1 MKTKL
6 TLLSVAVLASMQA
19 VAAPAD
25 SIVLTGVI
33 DGPLTGG
40 IPKAVELYVAQDIE
54 DLSQCGVGFANNG
67 DGTDGQ
73 EFTFPAQAVSAGT
86 FLYLASESAGFTS
99 FFGFAPDFTSGYA
112 AINGDDAIELF
123 CDGAVVDTFGEVN
136 VDGTGQAWDYLDG
149 WAYRV
154 ANTGP
159 DGDAFALASW
169 TFSGTNALD
178 GISSNASAGNP
189 FPLKSFG
196 PETDPGDGGDG
207 GDTGGE
213 DDVIDGSVCFNCPDL
228 SKVAD
233 ATLFNDSEYYGQVL
247 TAISNGSDSAG
258 EVKALLNDTISVDH
272 RVLSYAQV
280 WTALTVTDEDPQNSN
295 NVTLLYKGTSLAK
308 SSNGSGSQSSNPD
321 NWNREHV
328 WPKSHGFNSQSFE
341 AYTDIHHLRPTDISV
356 NASRGNL
363 DFDAS
368 DAPLSEAPQNRVD
381 SDSFEP
387 RDAVKGDVA
396 RMMFYMDTRY
406 EGADVTP
413 DLQLVD
419 RLTGPGEPALGKLCR
434 LIEWHN
440 ADPVDSIEQDRNSAI
455 YEFQGNRNPFIDHP
469 EWVELVYSA
478 ENCDSDNGGGDN
490 GGGDPDEPTP
500 GEAGLI
506 FSEYVEGAGG
516 NNKAIELFNAS
527 GESLDLAGYQV
538 LLYANGSTNAGN
550 RLDLQGALAPGAVYV
565 IANSGSNAEILA
577 VADTTATV
585 TYFNGNDVLE
595 LRKNGQLVDSFGQV
609 GNSQTFA
616 ADVTLVRKAEI
627 VSGDTDSSDAFDY
640 NQEWLNLG
648 TNVFSDLGSHN
659 GDTGGEPGG
668 DIGLCGDEATLISAI
683 QGNGAASPMQD
694 QSKVIEGIVTNAVPN
709 LRGYFVQEESSQW
722 DNDNTTSEG
731 IFVYQGS
738 DANLPAVGSV
748 VRVKGSVTEFFSRTQ
763 LTADAE
769 PLNCGTA
776 TVEPLTISL
785 PFEDTAQPESF
796 EGMLVNFSHV
806 LTVNDNYNLGR
817 YGDVGLGNGRNYIPT
832 NVHVPGTAEAIALA
846 ERNKRNRITLDDTI
860 SAQNP
865 NPVIYP
871 TGGLSA
877 QNTLRTGDSVTA
889 LVGNMDYSFNAYRII
904 PAQDPTFVHSN
915 ARTERPELAQGNVT
929 VASLNVLNFFN
940 GDGQGNG
947 FPTARGAD
955 DLNEY
960 QRQLDKLVLALAAMD
975 ADVIGLMEIEND
987 GYGQSSAIAQ
997 LTAALN
1003 NYLGEAHYAYVNP
1016 GVSQIGSDEIAVGL
1030 LYKPAVVSLQGASRL
1045 NNSSVFS
1052 RPPLAQRFALAENG
1066 AELTVV
1072 VNHFK
1077 SKGCGGASGA
1087 DSDQGDGQ
1095 GCYNARRMAQSE
1107 ALIDWLAQ
1115 DEELS
1120 ANPNQLVI
1128 GDLNAYAKEDPIR
1141 AFTGNGF
1148 TNLMETHVGAQA
1160 YTYAFGGEMG
1170 YLDHAIGSDALAEQ
1184 VVDAMAWHIN
1194 ADEPRA
1200 LDYDTQYNHPQFYA
1214 ANTYRVSDH
1223 DPVLVSLNLLPPPV
1237 PGDFDG
1243 DGDVDRLDMTGL
1255 LRALAAKQ
1263 DIDMSFDLNQD
1274 GIVNVRDAQ
1283 MLRQLCTRTG
1293 CATE

>member
-6 TLLSVAVLASMQA
+6 TLLSVAILASMQ
-19 VAAPAD
+19 VTAAPAD
-25 SIVLTGVI
+25 SLILTGVI

-40 IPKAVELYVAQDIE
+40 IPKAVELYVAKDID

-67 DGTDGQ
+67 EGTDGQ

-86 FLYLASESAGFTS
+86 FLYVASESTGFTS
-99 FFGFAPDFTSGYA
+99 FFGFSPDFTSGYA
-112 AINGDDAIELF
+112 GVNGDDAIEVF
-123 CDGAVVDTFGEVN
+123 CDGVVVDSYGDEN
-136 VDGTGQAWDYLDG
+136 VDGTGEVWDYLDG

-154 ANTGP
+154 ASTGP
-159 DGDAFALASW
+159 DGATFAPGNW
-169 TFSGTNALD
+169 TFSGINALD
-178 GISSNASAGNP
+178 GAANNASAGSP

-196 PETDPGDGGDG
+196 SETDPGDGGD
-207 GDTGGE
+207 TGGN

-228 SKVAD
+228 SKIAD
-233 ATLFNDSEYYGQVL
+233 AALFNDAQYYAPVIAAIGAGSAATEVKPLL
-247 TAISNGSDSAG
+247 TNTISN
-258 EVKALLNDTISVDH
+258 DH
-272 RVLSYAQV
+272 RVLSYSEV
-280 WTALTVTDEDPQNSN
+280 WTALTVTDQDPQNSN

-328 WPKSHGFNSQSFE
+328 WPNSHGFNSQSFE

-363 DFDAS
+363 DFDSS
-368 DAPLSEAPQNRVD
+368 DSPLAEAPQNRID

-396 RMMFYMDTRY
+396 RMMLYMDVRY

-434 LIEWHN
+434 LVEWHN
-440 ADPVDSIEQDRNSAI
+440 ADPVDSVEQNRNNAI

-469 EWVELVYSA
+469 EWVEVLYSA
-478 ENCDSDNGGGDN
+478 DECDNGGGDN
-490 GGGDPDEPTP
+490 GGGDPQDPTP

-516 NNKAIELFNAS
+516 NNKAIELFNATGATLNLS
-527 GESLDLAGYQV
+527 GYQV
-538 LLYANGSTNAGN
+538 LLYANGSTSAGN
-550 RLDLQGALAPGAVYV
+550 KVDLQGELASGETYV

-577 VADTTATV
+577 EADITATV

-595 LRKNGQLVDSFGQV
+595 LRKNGQVVDSFGQV
-609 GNSQTFA
+609 GNSSNFA
-616 ADVTLVRKAEI
+616 VDVTLVRKPDI
-627 VSGDTDSSDAFDY
+627 VSGDTDSSDTFDY
-640 NQEWLNLG
+640 NQEWINLG
-648 TNVFSDLGSHN
+648 TNVFTNLGSHN
-659 GDTGGEPGG
+659 GDVGGEPGN
-668 DIGLCGDEATLISAI
+668 DIGLCGEDATLISAI
-683 QGNGAASPMQD
+683 QGSGAASPMVD
-694 QSKVIEGIVTNAVPN
+694 QNKVIEGVVTNTVPN

-731 IFVYQGS
+731 IFVYQGTEN
-738 DANLPAVGSV
+738 NLPAVGSL
-748 VRVKGSVTEFFSRTQ
+748 VRVKGNVTEFYTRTQ
-763 LTADAE
+763 LAADVA
-769 PLNCGTA
+769 PLDCGTA

-785 PFEDTAQPESF
+785 PFASAEQPESF

-806 LTVNDNYNLGR
+806 LTVNDNFNLGR

-832 NVHVPGTAEAIALA
+832 NLHAPGTPEAIALA
-846 ERNKRNRITLDDTI
+846 DQNKRNRIILDDTI

-865 NPVIYP
+865 NPVVYP

-877 QNTLRTGDSVTA
+877 QNTLRTGDTVTA
-889 LVGNMDYSFNAYRII
+889 LLGNLDYSFNAYRVV
-904 PAQDPTFVHSN
+904 PAQEPTFVHSN
-915 ARTERPELAQGNVT
+915 ARTASPELTRGNVT

-947 FPTARGAD
+947 FPAVRGAD

-960 QRQLDKLVLALAAMD
+960 QRQLDKLVQALAAMD

-987 GYGQSSAIAQ
+987 GYGELSAIAQ
-997 LTAALN
+997 LTEALN
-1003 NYLGEAHYAYVNP
+1003 QHLGEERYAYVNP
-1016 GVSQIGSDEIAVGL
+1016 GVSKIGTDEIAVGL
-1030 LYKPAVVSLQGASRL
+1030 IYKPVAVDLVGPPLI
-1045 NNSSVFS
+1045 NNNSVFS
-1052 RPPLAQRFALAENG
+1052 RPPLAQRFAATDNG

-1087 DSDQGDGQ
+1087 DADQGDGQ
-1095 GCYNARRMAQSE
+1095 SCYNTTRVAQAQ
-1107 ALIDWLAQ
+1107 ALINWMGSDPTFT
-1115 DEELS
+1115 S
-1120 ANPNQLVI
+1120 NANHLVI

-1141 AFTGNGF
+1141 TFTGNGF
-1148 TNLMETHVGAQA
+1148 TNLVETHVGAEA
-1160 YTYAFGGEMG
+1160 YSYAFGGEMG
-1170 YLDHAIGSDALAEQ
+1170 YLDHAIGSEALAEQ
-1184 VVDAMAWHIN
+1184 VVDVVEWHIN

-1214 ANTYRVSDH
+1214 ANPYRVSDH

-1243 DGDVDRLDMTGL
+1243 DGDVDRLDFTGL

-1263 DIDMSFDLNQD
+1263 TIDMSFDLNQD
-1274 GIVNVRDAQ
+1274 GTVNVRDAQ
-1283 MLRQLCTRTG
+1283 LMRQLCTRTG